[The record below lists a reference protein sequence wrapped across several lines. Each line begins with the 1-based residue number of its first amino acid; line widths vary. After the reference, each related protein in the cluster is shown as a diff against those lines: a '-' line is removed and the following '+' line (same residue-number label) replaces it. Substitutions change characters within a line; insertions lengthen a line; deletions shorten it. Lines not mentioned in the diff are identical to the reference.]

1 MMNETEFIRAVRK
14 YQEMKEKEMQGEFV
28 NSCFLYK
35 YGYEPVWNEDGRL
48 VELVSPRDEI
58 ITVRYQDLKDIE
70 N

>member
-1 MMNETEFIRAVRK
+1 MSEELMRATRK

-35 YGYEPVWNEDGRL
+35 YGYEPVLNEDGRL
-48 VELVSPRDEI
+48 VELVGLHGEI

-70 N
+70 I